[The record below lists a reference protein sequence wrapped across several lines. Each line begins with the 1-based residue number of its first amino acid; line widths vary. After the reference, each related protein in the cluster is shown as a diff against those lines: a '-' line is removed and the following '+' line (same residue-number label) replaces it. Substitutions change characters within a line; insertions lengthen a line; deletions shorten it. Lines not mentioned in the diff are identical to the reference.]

1 MYKQVS
7 NVNKIQLAGQSKADK
22 ILIKPMEVQSN
33 VQCLSTRVRNPQEVY
48 VLKPSEVYSN
58 VQNLKVLE
66 KSSKQ
71 ETIDLTEVQSN
82 EHLILGTY
90 DIEQTEDTL
99 FEIY

>member
-7 NVNKIQLAGQSKADK
+7 NVNKIQLTIPGTAEK
-22 ILIKPMEVQSN
+22 ILIKPVEVQSN
-33 VQCLSTRVRNPQEVY
+33 VQRLSASVINSHEAIIV
-48 VLKPSEVYSN
+48 KHSEVYSN
-58 VQNLKVLE
+58 VQNLKVSE
-66 KSSKQ
+66 KSSDQK
-71 ETIDLTEVQSN
+71 TIELTEVQSN